1 MKKFVQHGREY
12 TVKKCKARTAFDTE
26 DKDALFITG
35 RNIEDVGLF
44 GLENTSFVVFGYDM
58 PGNYEEWNAIV
69 KDVNAWKNNSNN
81 AFLIYTKDFEE
92 E

>member
-12 TVKKCKARTAFDTE
+12 TIKKCKAKTIFDSE
-26 DKDALFITG
+26 YKDALLVTG

-58 PGNYEEWNAIV
+58 PGSHEEWYKIV
-69 KDVNAWKNNSNN
+69 RDVNAWKNNSNGQ
-81 AFLIYTKDFEE
+81 FIIYTKDIDEG
-92 E
+92 